1 MMQFRSHTIAG
12 GDAVARHVSINAHWA
27 VVAVESSDSWKVVAL
42 RIGRDETPVTVILA
56 SAFVDLRTCT
66 IRDLSLSSDDRVA
79 VALEGE
85 DVQLVSVHGP
95 RGARLPEARA
105 ARWIGSSAAHYS
117 LAALRK
123 GTVHLH
129 SAPTGIQTELFHARN
144 DCEIALFDASSSGV
158 VAAVSGLELWVLH
171 RRGQGFVHTVKDLE
185 DATYSALSAGSA
197 FVALGFTA
205 ASCAGVDVFNLQGGL
220 AGRRVIASG
229 IPVALEAFDKRV
241 LVAVS
246 GVDRSAGVFGF
257 TVTSDENIRVA
268 TGGTLNNN
276 WPPGCLCLR
285 ESSWAFARKAVGA
298 TSGKP
303 VIVLEHAQLVN

>member
-1 MMQFRSHTIAG
+1 MMQFRSHTIAS

-27 VVAVESSDSWKVVAL
+27 VVAVENSDSWKVVAL
-42 RIGRDETPVTVILA
+42 RLGRDETPVTVILA
-56 SAFVDLRTCT
+56 SAFLRTCT
-66 IRDLSLSSDDRVA
+66 IRDVSLSSDDRVA

-85 DVQLVSVHGP
+85 EVQLVSVRGA

-129 SAPTGIQTELFHARN
+129 SAPAWGQTELFHARKER
-144 DCEIALFDASSSGV
+144 EIALFDASSSGV
-158 VAAVSGLELWVLH
+158 VAAVSGMELWVLH
-171 RRGQGFVHTVKDLE
+171 RRGQGFVHTVKALE
-185 DATYSALSAGSA
+185 DATYSALSAGST

-205 ASCAGVDVFNLQGGL
+205 ASCAGVDVFDLQGGI
-220 AGRRVIASG
+220 AGRRVVASG
-229 IPVALEAFDKRV
+229 VPVALETFGKRV
-241 LVAVS
+241 LVAVT

-268 TGGTLNNN
+268 SGGTLNKN

-298 TSGKP
+298 SAGQP
-303 VIVLEHAQLVN
+303 VIVLEHAQLAN